1 MSEKEENEIKI
12 YIENGY
18 IKLICCNFAK
28 QKKGRGIM
36 KEATTKKISMAI
48 VIILAII
55 YVIVPVDIIPDLT
68 PIFGFIDDII
78 AVLIAIGNTIRII
91 HKIKN
96 DKPTKK

>member
-1 MSEKEENEIKI
+1 
-12 YIENGY
+12 
-18 IKLICCNFAK
+18 
-28 QKKGRGIM
+28 M

-55 YVIVPVDIIPDLT
+55 YVIVPGDIIPDLT
-68 PIFGFIDDII
+68 PILGFIDDSI

>member
-1 MSEKEENEIKI
+1 
-12 YIENGY
+12 
-18 IKLICCNFAK
+18 
-28 QKKGRGIM
+28 M

-55 YVIVPVDIIPDLT
+55 YVIVPVDIIPDLI

-91 HKIKN
+91 HKIKS
-96 DKPTKK
+96 DKPNKKIKE

>member
-1 MSEKEENEIKI
+1 
-12 YIENGY
+12 
-18 IKLICCNFAK
+18 
-28 QKKGRGIM
+28 M

-78 AVLIAIGNTIRII
+78 PFGI
-91 HKIKN
+91 
-96 DKPTKK
+96 